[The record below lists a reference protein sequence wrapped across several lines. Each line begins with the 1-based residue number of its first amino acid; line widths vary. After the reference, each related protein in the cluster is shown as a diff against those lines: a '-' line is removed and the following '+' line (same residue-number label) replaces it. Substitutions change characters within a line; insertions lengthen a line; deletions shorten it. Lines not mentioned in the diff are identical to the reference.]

1 MRVMS
6 FLVSAVLTIGLLI
19 LLNIQ
24 LPVNGSKTPRLGFFL
39 SPQKGF
45 WQNAEAVSKSY
56 DANIQSGSLKGNAEV
71 YLDSNLVPHIYAN
84 NDVDAY
90 FAQGYLHAKFRL
102 WQMELQ
108 TYAAGGRL
116 SEIMGDSSSGR
127 NFLAIDKYF
136 RRIGMVYAA
145 ENSLKAMESDP
156 FTKAANDAYTAGV
169 NSYINSLSEKDYPFE
184 YKLLNYKPE
193 PWTNLK
199 TALFLKYM
207 AYDLASYEKDF
218 EMTNAKN
225 YFTRAQFDKLFPN
238 RPDSLDPIIPK
249 GTAFNQPTVDPAPP
263 ADADSLY
270 YNFKDSYA
278 PPAKPVNPDKNNG
291 SNNWAV
297 AGSKTAS
304 GRPILCNDPHLGLN
318 LPSLWFEVQI
328 STPEYNVYGVSFPGS
343 PSVIIGFND
352 SCAWGVTNAER
363 DVKDYY
369 EVHFKDSSMREYWYN
384 GKWQPAI
391 FRKEVIKIKGKP
403 DDVENIAM
411 TVWGPVMYDR
421 SYGDKLHDNKYYAVK
436 WSAHVVSNE
445 GKTFM
450 LMDRAK
456 NYNDYVNATS
466 LFQCPG

>member
-1 MRVMS
+1 
-6 FLVSAVLTIGLLI
+6 
-19 LLNIQ
+19 
-24 LPVNGSKTPRLGFFL
+24 
-39 SPQKGF
+39 
-45 WQNAEAVSKSY
+45 
-56 DANIQSGSLKGNAEV
+56 
-71 YLDSNLVPHIYAN
+71 
-84 NDVDAY
+84 
-90 FAQGYLHAKFRL
+90 
-102 WQMELQ
+102 
-108 TYAAGGRL
+108 
-116 SEIMGDSSSGR
+116 
-127 NFLAIDKYF
+127 
-136 RRIGMVYAA
+136 
-145 ENSLKAMESDP
+145 MESDP
-156 FTKAANDAYTAGV
+156 FTKAAYDAYTAGI

-193 PWTNLK
+193 PWTNMK

-207 AYDLASYEKDF
+207 AYDLASREEDF

-225 YFTRAQFDKLFPN
+225 YFTRAQFDKLFPI
-238 RPDSLDPIIPK
+238 RQDSLDPIIPK
-249 GTAFNQPTVDPAPP
+249 GTAFNQPAVDPTPP

-270 YNFKDSYA
+270 FNFKDSFA
-278 PPAKPVNPDKNNG
+278 LPAKPINPDKNNG

-318 LPSLWFEVQI
+318 LPSLWFEMQI
-328 STPEYNVYGVSFPGS
+328 STPEYNVYGVSFPGA

-369 EVHFKDSSMREYWYN
+369 EVHFKDSTMREYWYN
-384 GKWQPAI
+384 GKWQPTT

-421 SYGDKLHDNKYYAVK
+421 SYGDKLHDNKYYAIK
-436 WSAHVVSNE
+436 WSAHAGSNE

-450 LMDRAK
+450 LLDRAK
-456 NYNDYVNATS
+456 NYNDYVNAISIFSAPDRT
-466 LFQCPG
+466 LFLLPKVAT